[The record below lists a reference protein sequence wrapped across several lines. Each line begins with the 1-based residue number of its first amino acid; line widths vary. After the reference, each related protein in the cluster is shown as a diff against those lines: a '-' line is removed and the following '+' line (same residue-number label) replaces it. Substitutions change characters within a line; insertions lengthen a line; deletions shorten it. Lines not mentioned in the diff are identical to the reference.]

1 MKQAFATMLAMQDK
15 MNQKVH
21 ADWIA
26 QQFEWYRA
34 IWIECGE
41 LVEHYG
47 YKWWKKQTR
56 IWIRSNWKLLIYGTS
71 G

>member
-1 MKQAFATMLAMQDK
+1 MKQAFITMLGMQDK

-34 IWIECGE
+34 VWIECGE

-47 YKWWKKQTR
+47 YSGGR
-56 IWIRSNWKLLIYGTS
+56 SSYPIWIRSSLR
-71 G
+71 